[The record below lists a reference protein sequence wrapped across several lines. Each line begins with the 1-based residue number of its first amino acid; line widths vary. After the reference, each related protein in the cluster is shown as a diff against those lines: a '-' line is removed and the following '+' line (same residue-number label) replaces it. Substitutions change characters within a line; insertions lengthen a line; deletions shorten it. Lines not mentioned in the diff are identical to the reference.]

1 MCALTPFAPAGS
13 IPDDIGNLTLLS
25 DLHLDHNSLSGK
37 PQSDPAARST
47 SLLLRTIAFERVA
60 V

>member
-1 MCALTPFAPAGS
+1 MTVAPAGS

-37 PQSDPAARST
+37 SPLAALHGGSGACST
-47 SLLLRTIAFERVA
+47 LRN
-60 V
+60 